1 MTARCGFPPL
11 DSEALRLLTFK
22 RKQGDSMDDRTRI
35 APRYSI
41 AIAVALSAFLWGLAI
56 YVVLAWPA

>member
-1 MTARCGFPPL
+1 
-11 DSEALRLLTFK
+11 
-22 RKQGDSMDDRTRI
+22 MDDRTRI